1 MPSQSRSEPEF
12 TVVDGHPAVR
22 GDLDL
27 ANAPQLEQWLRDGH
41 ARHGAVDLSEV
52 TAFDSNALRIFL
64 RAVDD
69 DPRVRIVNPSTA
81 VTRTLRRTNTYDHLV
96 DDLT

>member
-1 MPSQSRSEPEF
+1 MTNGRP
-12 TVVDGHPAVR
+12 TVR
-22 GDLDL
+22 GDLDST
-27 ANAPQLEQWLRDGH
+27 NASRLEEWLRDGH
-41 ARHGAVDLSEV
+41 AAQGAIDLSEV
-52 TAFDSNALRIFL
+52 TAFDSSALRIFL